1 MTPIDLNP
9 PVTKNETQ
17 KSLHTAQL
25 SSNLTEPP
33 GPTATFLPCL
43 VRVSFGDG
51 KTTCRSQRA
60 ADPATNN
67 KNCCTVEFPVGLP
80 PARHAADK
88 CMAGQLGPDFVENSD
103 PIFGE
108 FFSQS

>member
-51 KTTCRSQRA
+51 KTLV
-60 ADPATNN
+60 DPCEQQTQPLTIKIVA
-67 KNCCTVEFPVGLP
+67 PWSSP
-80 PARHAADK
+80 
-88 CMAGQLGPDFVENSD
+88 
-103 PIFGE
+103 
-108 FFSQS
+108 